1 MRLRTTL
8 LLIFIGLLSFAQEA
22 LDQNKTEI
30 NNLQNEL
37 RELDNL
43 LSTHKQQEAKKDEVL
58 VSSDLDEETKAYIKK
73 VADNYFDGSAA
84 CAKDL
89 EFLKGQLDLYLI
101 HQRYC
106 HSQ

>member
-58 VSSDLDEETKAYIKK
+58 VSSDLDEETKAYKE
-73 VADNYFDGSAA
+73 S
-84 CAKDL
+84 C
-89 EFLKGQLDLYLI
+89 
-101 HQRYC
+101 
-106 HSQ
+106 